1 MRGVCGGRGGVS
13 LPDEL
18 DLDGALV
25 LRGEAA
31 GGRCGRGLRRRRR
44 FFFFFFFLLWQFAR
58 AGNFF
63 GCTKSSVAAD
73 GYLTIE
79 A

>member
-44 FFFFFFFLLWQFAR
+44 FFFFFFFS
-58 AGNFF
+58 GNSHAPGTFL
-63 GCTKSSVAAD
+63 GAPSPVLQRMDT
-73 GYLTIE
+73 
-79 A
+79 